1 MCLDSRGSDS
11 YFILYVNKDG
21 AATGAGQAPPAG
33 EHNITLLLYTPTR
46 LLFVAKIVF
55 TKKYLRS
62 VENICYCLL
71 TVGWCEPRYLEIGC
85 GYLNRLGM
93 SQ

>member
-1 MCLDSRGSDS
+1 MLQK
-11 YFILYVNKDG
+11 YFLY
-21 AATGAGQAPPAG
+21 
-33 EHNITLLLYTPTR
+33 
-46 LLFVAKIVF
+46 
-55 TKKYLRS
+55 KKHLRI
-62 VENICYCLL
+62 VENICYCLQ

>member
-33 EHNITLLLYTPTR
+33 EHNIILLLFTLTSV
-46 LLFVAKIVF
+46 LHVAKIF
-55 TKKYLRS
+55 FYKKYLRS
-62 VENICYCLL
+62 VENLCWL
-71 TVGWCEPRYLEIGC
+71 V
-85 GYLNRLGM
+85 
-93 SQ
+93 